1 VERLS
6 GPQRDGGGER
16 MAQRP
21 KQGDKRLRKRIEI
34 HFGPGEPKYPGFSG
48 NISTAG
54 IMVRTTRVFPPGT
67 ILALHLKFPEAAFSL
82 DAVVMWARQ
91 GNVEWLQTGRVG
103 MGLMFVDPPP
113 ELIALLRERGAP
125 SPPHHG

>member
-1 VERLS
+1 
-6 GPQRDGGGER
+6 

-34 HFGPGEPKYPGFSG
+34 RFGQGEPRHPGYSG
-48 NISTAG
+48 NISPAG

-67 ILALHLKFPEAAFSL
+67 ILAVQLKFPDATFTC
-82 DAVVMWARQ
+82 DAVVMWARLGDIQ
-91 GNVEWLQTGRVG
+91 WLQTGRVG

-113 ELIALLRERGAP
+113 ELIKLLRESASA
-125 SPPHHG
+125 SPPHQG